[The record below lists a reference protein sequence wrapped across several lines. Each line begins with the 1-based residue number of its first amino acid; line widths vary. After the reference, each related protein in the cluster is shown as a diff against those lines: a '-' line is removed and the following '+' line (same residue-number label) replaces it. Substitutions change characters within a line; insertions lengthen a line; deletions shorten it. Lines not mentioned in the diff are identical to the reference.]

1 MKIEERKPTVEGTM
15 RKILNYLNSPQEQK
29 SLAGDLAAIRNT
41 TGKQL
46 EEAEAVWP
54 IMFPLL
60 PPEFLG
66 NGPLTREERSLL
78 LTLQLYAI
86 GQQGTDKMLN
96 DDESSSV
103 GSSLRR
109 IRNGNPEALDRRFN
123 AMLTATTFEEF
134 AYHLRQLFKQGKS
147 KSAFSVNFPRLAGDL
162 FWYQNG
168 NSKQVCLKWA
178 RDYYKT
184 EPKTDQTATETINQT
199 VNPAQ

>member
-1 MKIEERKPTVEGTM
+1 MSIDFLYLSEEDMIWAGVLDADRCVKTM
-15 RKILNYLNSPQEQK
+15 EDVM
-29 SLAGDLAAIRNT
+29 SLFGKGDY
-41 TGKQL
+41 
-46 EEAEAVWP
+46 
-54 IMFPLL
+54 IMGGPKGDEHGLQINFPKAKDIADFPLD
-60 PPEFLG
+60 
-66 NGPLTREERSLL
+66 NGP
-78 LTLQLYAI
+78 
-86 GQQGTDKMLN
+86 
-96 DDESSSV
+96 
-103 GSSLRR
+103 
-109 IRNGNPEALDRRFN
+109 DRRFN